1 MRVVSVVERRA
12 RLVRRHGLTPGSPVP
27 DCLELAERLVGLHA
41 SDPATVFLSAR
52 ARVPGLTPEQLEAA
66 LYDEQTLVK
75 HLGMRRT
82 LFVLPTSL
90 LPVVQAAC
98 TNAVVATERKRL
110 VRDVEQGGI
119 SANGVRWLRRAEAA
133 TLEALGTLGSATGAE
148 LSRAVP
154 RDPAPARLRRGQE
167 LGRNGRRCRA
177 GAHHPRRRGQD
188 YPGSAIGTWTSSRH
202 RWQLAGAL
210 PAEMDEGEARPS
222 SSGAGSPRSGPR
234 PSRTL
239 PGGPARGRQGTPRS
253 RRDRSR
259 CRRARGQ
266 AGVVLPDDLEPRGAA
281 GADGRAPPV
290 ARRRR
295 RWAGSGRD
303 WYLGAFE
310 PELFDS
316 TGNAGPTVW
325 WDGRVVGAWAQLEDG
340 EIVFRLLENVGS
352 DAAGAIE
359 REAAQLSAWLG
370 ETRIKSRFP
379 GPFESGLRTR

>member
-133 TLEALGTLGSATGAE
+133 TLEALETLGSATGAE

-154 RDPAPARLRRGQE
+154 EIQPRLVYGEGKSWGGTIGVAGRVLTILAGEGRITRG
-167 LGRNGRRCRA
+167 R
-177 GAHHPRRRGQD
+177 P
-188 YPGSAIGTWTSSRH
+188 SGTWTSSRH

-210 PAEMDEGEARPS
+210 PAEMDEGEAQAELVRRWL
-222 SSGAGSPRSGPR
+222 AAF
-234 PSRTL
+234 
-239 PGGPARGRQGTPRS
+239 GPATLEDVAWWTGLGVVKV
-253 RRDRSR
+253 
-259 CRRARGQ
+259 RRALAAIGAAAVELDGK
-266 AGVVLPDDLEPRGAA
+266 AGVVLPDDLDPV
-281 GADGRAPPV
+281 APPEPT
-290 ARRRR
+290 AALLPSLDATTMGWKRR
-295 RWAGSGRD
+295 A